1 MRKKVQPKNIRGIA
15 LLTAL
20 VSAAAFIACLSC
32 NATAAEAQKQA
43 GTFKV
48 VGVGPGDGDLL
59 TLRAVKA
66 IEDAEVVFCSAK
78 RQEKLSS
85 AIDFN
90 GKEVIDGYGVLF
102 WHYGK
107 KCKENE
113 KRHPKQR
120 MSCEEYHSKQAEFAQ
135 KVRESVAEGKDV
147 VMLSSGDPTIY
158 GPDIWTLRELSE
170 LDTELIPGLSA
181 FNAAN
186 AALKASLGEV
196 MITAPFIS
204 KDGEQDSLEQLSA
217 HEKATMVIF
226 MPWDMKKTFARL
238 AKSYPANTPA
248 AVVSNA
254 GMVGKEKAV
263 LGTVGGFA
271 ADSSKLEG
279 KRSVIYVGKR
289 LDRAQFNKPP
299 KKEAGPGKY
308 YLVGMG
314 PGDPDLATVRAMQAI
329 EKADLIFSGERLRR
343 KFAKELEGKPVITG
357 YHRLFPFYGKEC
369 SEVKKEGTSRRER
382 MSCEE
387 YHQKQEDFA
396 AKVREA
402 VAQGKTV
409 AMLDSGDPLVYGPCS
424 WSLTELNDLNTDVVP
439 GVSCFNA
446 SNAALKAGVTE
457 GKHSHSVILASGWS
471 VDEMARH
478 QSTMVLFTMRN
489 DFKKFIDTLSKYY
502 SPDTP
507 AAVVVK
513 AGYAQD
519 EKVVQGTLGTMLD
532 LVDKENLPFEYMLYV
547 GDFLE
552 TSPDRLPSQTV
563 SQSL

>member
-1 MRKKVQPKNIRGIA
+1 MWRSIQSQRSKSSA

-20 VSAAAFIACLSC
+20 LWAFAFIAGLSG
-32 NATAAEAQKQA
+32 NATAAEPQQQT
-43 GTFKV
+43 GSFKV

-66 IEDAEVVFCSAK
+66 IEDAEVVFCSTRK
-78 RQEKLSS
+78 QEGLAS
-85 AIDFN
+85 AVDFS

-107 KCKENE
+107 ECSKNE
-113 KRHPKQR
+113 VKHFKQR
-120 MSCEEYHSKQAEFAQ
+120 MSCEEYHAKQAAFARM
-135 KVRESVAEGKDV
+135 VRNAVAQGKDV

-186 AALKASLGEV
+186 AALEASLGEV
-196 MITAPFIS
+196 IITAPFIS

-226 MPWDMKKTFARL
+226 MPWDIGKTFQRL
-238 AKSYPANTPA
+238 AKTYPAETPA

-254 GMVGKEKAV
+254 GMTGKEKAV
-263 LGTVGGFA
+263 LGTVGSFA
-271 ADSSKLEG
+271 ADSSGLDG
-279 KRSVIYVGKR
+279 NRSIIYVGER
-289 LDRAQFNKPP
+289 LEQAQFTKTPD
-299 KKEAGPGKY
+299 KTAGKGKY

-314 PGDPDLATVRAMQAI
+314 PGDPDLASLRAMKVIQ
-329 EKADLIFSGERLRR
+329 EADIIFSGEKIKK
-343 KFAKELEGKPVITG
+343 KFQEVLKGKEVISG
-357 YHRLFPFYGKEC
+357 YHRLFPYYGKTC
-369 SEVKKEGTSRRER
+369 SNSEDDDKRKNG
-382 MSCEE
+382 MNCQE
-387 YHQKQEDFA
+387 YHQKQEEFA
-396 AKVREA
+396 ARVRKA
-402 VAQGKTV
+402 VAEGKTV

-424 WSLTELNDLNTDVVP
+424 WSITELKDLDTEVVP

-446 SNAALKAGVTE
+446 ANAALKAGVTE
-457 GKHSHSVILASGWS
+457 GKTSHSVILASGWT

-489 DFKKFIDTLSKYY
+489 EFKKFIDTLTKYY

-507 AAVVVK
+507 AAVVVR
-513 AGYAQD
+513 AGYAQN
-519 EKVVQGTLGTMLD
+519 ERVVHGTLGTMLD
-532 LVDKENLPFEYMLYV
+532 QVGKKKLPFEYMLYV
-547 GDFLE
+547 GDFLK
-552 TSPDRLPSQTV
+552 TSPDRIPAPTV

>member
-1 MRKKVQPKNIRGIA
+1 MWKTIQFRNIRGIA

-32 NATAAEAQKQA
+32 NATAAEEQKQA

-196 MITAPFIS
+196 MIT
-204 KDGEQDSLEQLSA
+204 
-217 HEKATMVIF
+217 
-226 MPWDMKKTFARL
+226 
-238 AKSYPANTPA
+238 
-248 AVVSNA
+248 
-254 GMVGKEKAV
+254 
-263 LGTVGGFA
+263 
-271 ADSSKLEG
+271 
-279 KRSVIYVGKR
+279 
-289 LDRAQFNKPP
+289 
-299 KKEAGPGKY
+299 
-308 YLVGMG
+308 
-314 PGDPDLATVRAMQAI
+314 
-329 EKADLIFSGERLRR
+329 
-343 KFAKELEGKPVITG
+343 
-357 YHRLFPFYGKEC
+357 
-369 SEVKKEGTSRRER
+369 
-382 MSCEE
+382 
-387 YHQKQEDFA
+387 
-396 AKVREA
+396 
-402 VAQGKTV
+402 
-409 AMLDSGDPLVYGPCS
+409 
-424 WSLTELNDLNTDVVP
+424 
-439 GVSCFNA
+439 
-446 SNAALKAGVTE
+446 
-457 GKHSHSVILASGWS
+457 
-471 VDEMARH
+471 
-478 QSTMVLFTMRN
+478 
-489 DFKKFIDTLSKYY
+489 
-502 SPDTP
+502 
-507 AAVVVK
+507 
-513 AGYAQD
+513 
-519 EKVVQGTLGTMLD
+519 
-532 LVDKENLPFEYMLYV
+532 
-547 GDFLE
+547 
-552 TSPDRLPSQTV
+552 
-563 SQSL
+563 

>member
-1 MRKKVQPKNIRGIA
+1 MRRRLQSKNIRGIA

-20 VSAAAFIACLSC
+20 LWTAAFIAC
-32 NATAAEAQKQA
+32 NATAAESQKQA
-43 GTFKV
+43 GSFKV

-59 TLRAVKA
+59 TLRAVQA
-66 IEDAEVVFCSAK
+66 IQDAEVVFGSTRK
-78 RQEKLSS
+78 KESLSS
-85 AIDFN
+85 VVDFT
-90 GKEVIDGYGVLF
+90 GKEVINGYGVLF

-107 KCKENE
+107 ECGKNE
-113 KRHPKQR
+113 AKHFKQK
-120 MSCEEYHSKQAEFAQ
+120 MTCEEYHARQAAFAGL
-135 KVRESVAEGKDV
+135 VRNAVAQGKDV

-158 GPDIWTLRELSE
+158 GPDIWALRELSE

-186 AALKASLGEV
+186 AALEASLGEV
-196 MITAPFIS
+196 IITAPFIS
-204 KDGEQDSLEQLSA
+204 KEGEQDTLEKLSG

-226 MPWDMKKTFARL
+226 MPWDMEKTFARL
-238 AKSYPANTPA
+238 AKSYPADTPA

-254 GMVGKEKAV
+254 GMAGKEKAV

-271 ADSSKLEG
+271 ADTSG
-279 KRSVIYVGKR
+279 MDGNRSIIYVGKR
-289 LDRAQFNKPP
+289 LGQAQFNKPP
-299 KKEAGPGKY
+299 KKNAGKGKY

-314 PGDPDLATVRAMQAI
+314 PGDPDLASLRAMKVI
-329 EKADLIFSGERLRR
+329 KEADIIFSGEKISA
-343 KFAKELEGKPVITG
+343 KFTDALQGKEVISG
-357 YHRLFPFYGKEC
+357 YHRLFPYYGKSC
-369 SEVKKEGTSRRER
+369 SNADDNDKRKNGMT
-382 MSCEE
+382 CEQ
-387 YHQKQEDFA
+387 YHQKQEEFA
-396 AKVREA
+396 AKVRKA
-402 VAQGKTV
+402 VAEGKTV

-424 WSLTELNDLNTDVVP
+424 WSITELNDLNTEVVP

-446 SNAALKAGVTE
+446 ANAALKAGVTE
-457 GKHSHSVILASGWS
+457 GEKSHSVILASGWT

-489 DFKKFIDTLSKYY
+489 EFKKFIDTLSKYY

-507 AAVVVK
+507 AAVVVR

-519 EKVVQGTLGTMLD
+519 ERVVQGTLGSLLD
-532 LVDKENLPFEYMLYV
+532 QVGKEKLPFEYMLYV

-552 TSPDRLPSQTV
+552 KSPDRLPALTV

>member
-1 MRKKVQPKNIRGIA
+1 MWKTIQFRNIRGIA

-48 VGVGPGDGDLL
+48 VGVGPGDEDLL

-369 SEVKKEGTSRRER
+369 SEVRRKGTSRKER

-387 YHQKQEDFA
+387 YHQKQEEFA

-424 WSLTELNDLNTDVVP
+424 WSLTKQFFFTRNAKFSRFCTSTDDHCLT
-439 GVSCFNA
+439 SYF
-446 SNAALKAGVTE
+446 
-457 GKHSHSVILASGWS
+457 LA
-471 VDEMARH
+471 
-478 QSTMVLFTMRN
+478 
-489 DFKKFIDTLSKYY
+489 
-502 SPDTP
+502 
-507 AAVVVK
+507 
-513 AGYAQD
+513 
-519 EKVVQGTLGTMLD
+519 
-532 LVDKENLPFEYMLYV
+532 
-547 GDFLE
+547 
-552 TSPDRLPSQTV
+552 
-563 SQSL
+563 